1 MSDWGLLD
9 QDAALSH
16 AVAAFRTCRYELSAI
31 RLADIGSLFM
41 TVSIGWIG
49 SSRWR
54 AGRLLAHPIR
64 KLPEVVSLWWLA
76 GPAATLALGYLP
88 GRRLGL
94 GADLPAGVFWQWRR
108 WCLRKGYS
116 GSDWG
121 ARLPEPD
128 LDKARFNLDLVAIAD
143 DWMIPPGVVWRL
155 TDFYPKAVVNRTL
168 VEPKA
173 FGLDAI
179 GHLAVFRDPNRAAR
193 PRIAGS
199 LML

>member
-9 QDAALSH
+9 QDAALTH
-16 AVAAFRTCRYELSAI
+16 AIAAFPNLPI
-31 RLADIGSLFM
+31 RVVGHSLGGHWLAFHDRIDRVDRVV
-41 TVSIGWIG
+41 TVASGPAHW
-49 SSRWR
+49 
-54 AGRLLAHPIR
+54 LAHPLS
-64 KLPEVVSLWWLA
+64 KLPEVLNLWWLA

-94 GADLPAGVFWQWRR
+94 GADLPAGFFWQWRR

-116 GSDWG
+116 SSDWG

-155 TDFYPKAVVNRTL
+155 ADFYPKAPCQAHPGRAQSLRT
-168 VEPKA
+168 
-173 FGLDAI
+173 
-179 GHLAVFRDPNRAAR
+179 
-193 PRIAGS
+193 
-199 LML
+199 